1 MPTILAMEALETSL
15 LPQGYPVRKAW
26 PPYRAASPLQL
37 AHPLAPPTLLFH
49 GGRDE
54 LVWLRQSERLAER
67 LTEVGVNHLLVRL
80 QWADHGFDANLWGPA
95 SQIYLYVLERF
106 LAAVTQ

>member
-1 MPTILAMEALETSL
+1 MRVSCCEITSGV
-15 LPQGYPVRKAW
+15 P
-26 PPYRAASPLQL
+26 RAKG
-37 AHPLAPPTLLFH
+37 LAPTVRRPRCNLRIRLHRQHCCFM

-80 QWADHGFDANLWGPA
+80 QWADHGFDANLWGPV

>member
-1 MPTILAMEALETSL
+1 MRPQTSCGAGRIWGTHGRST
-15 LPQGYPVRKAW
+15 PCERPG
-26 PPYRAASPLQL
+26 PYRAASPLQL

-95 SQIYLYVLERF
+95 SQIYLYVLECF

>member
-1 MPTILAMEALETSL
+1 MRCCASPVNPTTAWL
-15 LPQGYPVRKAW
+15 LPCGVPVATCASACTAN
-26 PPYRAASPLQL
+26 AAVSW
-37 AHPLAPPTLLFH
+37 